1 MHMHLTP
8 LLPSHPT
15 SFLPSPNAPTS
26 DKSPTPLSLKRPRFK
41 PPRPSRSM
49 MMRHARCR
57 RAREPTRSSSRAGVV
72 VKVAGEDAGGE
83 GDGAGV

>member
-1 MHMHLTP
+1 
-8 LLPSHPT
+8 
-15 SFLPSPNAPTS
+15 
-26 DKSPTPLSLKRPRFK
+26 
-41 PPRPSRSM
+41 M

-57 RAREPTRSSSRAGVV
+57 RAREPARSSSRAGVV